1 MVCRNALKDIN
12 ETWYASCIYRLP
24 DQWAVGLM
32 GCRTNGPSDKWA
44 VGLLGGPLFHDYA
57 EITTTERVGI

>member
-1 MVCRNALKDIN
+1 MTNFNDLNLNA
-12 ETWYASCIYRLP
+12 CIYLYCP
-24 DQWAVGLM
+24 CKCSALACI